1 MEKDQTLEHETT
13 LEHAFDVAKA
23 NHKEAVRLLEH
34 ARAAHAAGDVT
45 GERVQQLEGLL
56 AIAEEDLRRVSRE
69 L

>member
-1 MEKDQTLEHETT
+1 MENDQTLEHDTT

-23 NHKEAVRLLEH
+23 NHKEALRLLDG

-45 GERVQQLEGLL
+45 AERVQQLESLL
-56 AIAEEDLRRVSRE
+56 AVAEEDLQRVSRE